1 MNSRLIWR
9 YRGTIMPMHA
19 GRAFETEDQ
28 YDYEKT
34 TIHIVYVVE
43 PKMYYVKADN
53 RMDRRA

>member
-1 MNSRLIWR
+1 
-9 YRGTIMPMHA
+9 MPMHA